1 VIDVRHLTEDEAQAF
16 LDGLLDAPAAAR
28 AEAHLEGC
36 EGCQALVAS
45 FDALSEA
52 LSALPVAEPP
62 ADFTAGVLARID
74 ARERSLAADRRVAVG
89 ILGAVAALLVV
100 ALAAAGQSAWAPAL
114 SAVSATAVRTLQ
126 AFRVSSDVLSP
137 VLSALRLPILL
148 ATAAMG
154 IPLVLALAR
163 LSQPRSRQVA

>member
-1 VIDVRHLTEDEAQAF
+1 MTDVRHLTDDEAQAL
-16 LDGLLDAPAAAR
+16 LDGLLDAPSAAR
-28 AEAHLEGC
+28 VEAHLEGC
-36 EGCQALVAS
+36 ADCQALVAS

-52 LSALPVAEPP
+52 LSTLPVSEPP
-62 ADFTAGVLARID
+62 ADFTAGVMARID
-74 ARERSLAADRRVAVG
+74 ARERSLAADRRVALG
-89 ILGAVAALLVV
+89 ILGAVAALLLV
-100 ALAAAGQSAWAPAL
+100 AVAAAGQAAWAPAL
-114 SAVSATAVRTLQ
+114 SAVSTAGVRALQ

-148 ATAAMG
+148 ATAALG